1 MEQNKSKKNLKI
13 NTYNSFLEKDI
24 SKYKI
29 YNFEKGNQLINY
41 KIKKKRN
48 NSNRNFK
55 KKEYL
60 ISINNALNEVKEKM
74 KLSQSRSLN
83 KTKKELN
90 NKNISKEKTMNNTFN
105 TNNTWSNINSNKINQ
120 NSNNNT
126 YINIAILTDDE
137 ISKNIENIEKDK
149 NYKIKIIKNYN
160 DFDIDN
166 LEEINKKKLPLQK
179 EYYSL
184 NDKIKELDKIKNDL
198 FISSTKF
205 YLQNKERSIINKI
218 KKIKRMNL
226 EKKLELCGYNF
237 NDKKKFKI
245 YSDLKRLPTEI
256 CFGKGTSFFKKEEE
270 DKEINSFKFFKNLK
284 GKNKENKINSKIF
297 HKLMVNGFTDSKNIN
312 KYDAVLE
319 NKLVINSNYKRKK
332 NPIKEGQNLY
342 QILIEKK
349 ILRNI
354 IPKEIDYNTQ
364 FTINDIINN
373 ELHPFYRYQH
383 KNLNFHSHLLSHEI
397 NYLFIEDF
405 ALGKMA
411 DKKKDKFIKKLD
423 EKFHI
428 SSNLLMKRNEE
439 FENEQR
445 KQIDIKDSEIIKKK
459 YLITKFEI
467 AIKKSFYQFRRMKI
481 DIKTYFNITRE
492 NIPIKYS
499 EGLYLFKA
507 IKDGDIENIEYLI
520 KKNYKYALFND
531 EFGQTAFHICA
542 KRNIYQVIQLL
553 ISRTGDINSK
563 DIYGRTPLMC
573 AAENGHLDII
583 CVLLFYYAD
592 PNITDNNGKKAID
605 YIKLGNNINDITE
618 YKIERALMFTGLV
631 RCFLN
636 NMINEK
642 DFDIFMKNSL
652 KFLFKQEIN
661 IDYESLIKAN
671 NFVMKDGDEKSI
683 QKYNLF
689 KNIINM

>member
-74 KLSQSRSLN
+74 KLSQSRLLN
-83 KTKKELN
+83 KTQKELN

-284 GKNKENKINSKIF
+284 GKNKNNEINSKIF
-297 HKLMVNGFTDSKNIN
+297 HKLMVNGFKDSKNIN

-342 QILIEKK
+342 QILTEKK

-354 IPKEIDYNTQ
+354 LPKEIDYNTQ

-445 KQIDIKDSEIIKKK
+445 KQIDIKDLEIIKKK

-671 NFVMKDGDEKSI
+671 DFVMKDDDEKKFTKI
-683 QKYNLF
+683 
-689 KNIINM
+689 

>member
-29 YNFEKGNQLINY
+29 YNLEKGNQLINY

-60 ISINNALNEVKEKM
+60 TSINNALNEVKEKM
-74 KLSQSRSLN
+74 KLSQSRLLN
-83 KTKKELN
+83 KTHKELN

-256 CFGKGTSFFKKEEE
+256 CFGKGTSFKKEEE
-270 DKEINSFKFFKNLK
+270 DKENNSFKFFKNLK
-284 GKNKENKINSKIF
+284 GKNKNNEINSKIF
-297 HKLMVNGFTDSKNIN
+297 HKLMVNGFKDSKNIN

-319 NKLVINSNYKRKK
+319 NKLVINSNFKRKK

-342 QILIEKK
+342 QILTEKK

-354 IPKEIDYNTQ
+354 LPKEIDYNTQ

-439 FENEQR
+439 FENEKR
-445 KQIDIKDSEIIKKK
+445 KQIDIKDLEIIKKK

-481 DIKTYFNITRE
+481 DIKIYFNITRE

-671 NFVMKDGDEKSI
+671 NFVMKDDDEK
-683 QKYNLF
+683 KYT
-689 KNIINM
+689 KI

>member
-74 KLSQSRSLN
+74 KLSQSRLLN
-83 KTKKELN
+83 KTHKELN

-284 GKNKENKINSKIF
+284 GKNKNNEINSKIF

-319 NKLVINSNYKRKK
+319 NKLVINSNFKRKK

-342 QILIEKK
+342 QILTEKK

-354 IPKEIDYNTQ
+354 LPKEIDYNTQ

-445 KQIDIKDSEIIKKK
+445 KQIDIKDLEIIKKK

-636 NMINEK
+636 NMISEK

-671 NFVMKDGDEKSI
+671 NFVMKDDDEK
-683 QKYNLF
+683 KYT
-689 KNIINM
+689 KI

>member
-74 KLSQSRSLN
+74 KLSQSRLLN
-83 KTKKELN
+83 KTQKELN

-226 EKKLELCGYNF
+226 DKKLELCGYNF
-237 NDKKKFKI
+237 NDKKKIKI

-284 GKNKENKINSKIF
+284 GKNKNNEINSKIF

-342 QILIEKK
+342 QILTEKK

-354 IPKEIDYNTQ
+354 LPKEIDYNTQ

-445 KQIDIKDSEIIKKK
+445 KQIDIKDLEIIKKK

-671 NFVMKDGDEKSI
+671 NFVMKDDDEK
-683 QKYNLF
+683 KYT
-689 KNIINM
+689 KI

>member
-74 KLSQSRSLN
+74 KLSQSRLLN

-332 NPIKEGQNLY
+332 NTIKEGQNLY
-342 QILIEKK
+342 QILTEKK

-354 IPKEIDYNTQ
+354 LPKEIDYNTQ

-445 KQIDIKDSEIIKKK
+445 KQIDIKDLEIIKKK

-671 NFVMKDGDEKSI
+671 NFVMKDDDEK
-683 QKYNLF
+683 KYT
-689 KNIINM
+689 KI

>member
-29 YNFEKGNQLINY
+29 YNLEKGNQLINY

-74 KLSQSRSLN
+74 KLSQSRLLN
-83 KTKKELN
+83 KTQKELN

-270 DKEINSFKFFKNLK
+270 DEEINSFKFFKNLK

-342 QILIEKK
+342 QILTEKK

-354 IPKEIDYNTQ
+354 LPKEIDYNTQ

-445 KQIDIKDSEIIKKK
+445 KHIDIKDLEIIKKK

-481 DIKTYFNITRE
+481 DIKTYFNITSE

-671 NFVMKDGDEKSI
+671 NFVMKDDDEKKFTKI
-683 QKYNLF
+683 
-689 KNIINM
+689 

>member
-29 YNFEKGNQLINY
+29 YNFEKGNHLINY

-74 KLSQSRSLN
+74 KLSQSRLLN
-83 KTKKELN
+83 KTHKELN

-126 YINIAILTDDE
+126 YINIAVLTDDE

-218 KKIKRMNL
+218 KKMKRMNL

-270 DKEINSFKFFKNLK
+270 YKEINSFKFFKNLK
-284 GKNKENKINSKIF
+284 GKNKNNEISSKIF

-319 NKLVINSNYKRKK
+319 NKLVINSNFKRKK

-342 QILIEKK
+342 QILTEKK

-354 IPKEIDYNTQ
+354 LPKEIDYNTQ

-445 KQIDIKDSEIIKKK
+445 KQIDIKDLEIIKKK

-642 DFDIFMKNSL
+642 DFDKFMKNSL

-671 NFVMKDGDEKSI
+671 NFVMKDDDEKKFTKI
-683 QKYNLF
+683 
-689 KNIINM
+689 

>member
-29 YNFEKGNQLINY
+29 YNLEKGNQLINY

-74 KLSQSRSLN
+74 KLSQSRLLN

-137 ISKNIENIEKDK
+137 ISKNIEKDK

-270 DKEINSFKFFKNLK
+270 DKEINNFKFFKNLK
-284 GKNKENKINSKIF
+284 GKSKESKINSKIF

-342 QILIEKK
+342 QILTEKK

-354 IPKEIDYNTQ
+354 LPKEIDYNTQ

-445 KQIDIKDSEIIKKK
+445 KQIDIKDLEIIKKK

-671 NFVMKDGDEKSI
+671 NFVMKDDDEK
-683 QKYNLF
+683 KC
-689 KNIINM
+689 IISMVKILIHYY

>member
-74 KLSQSRSLN
+74 KLSQSRLLN

-284 GKNKENKINSKIF
+284 GKNKNNEINSKIF
-297 HKLMVNGFTDSKNIN
+297 HKLMVNGFKDSKNIN

-319 NKLVINSNYKRKK
+319 NKLVINSNFKRKK

-342 QILIEKK
+342 QILTEKK

-354 IPKEIDYNTQ
+354 LPKEIDYNTQ

-445 KQIDIKDSEIIKKK
+445 KQIDIKDLEIIKKK

-671 NFVMKDGDEKSI
+671 NFVMKDDDEK
-683 QKYNLF
+683 KYT
-689 KNIINM
+689 KI

>member
-74 KLSQSRSLN
+74 KLSQSRLLN
-83 KTKKELN
+83 KTQKELN

-226 EKKLELCGYNF
+226 EKKLKLCGYNF

-270 DKEINSFKFFKNLK
+270 DKEINNFKFFKNLK
-284 GKNKENKINSKIF
+284 GKNKINEINSKIF
-297 HKLMVNGFTDSKNIN
+297 HKLMVNGFKDSKNIN

-342 QILIEKK
+342 QILTEKK

-354 IPKEIDYNTQ
+354 LPKEIDYNTQ

-445 KQIDIKDSEIIKKK
+445 KQIDIKDLEIIKKK

-671 NFVMKDGDEKSI
+671 NFVMKDDDEK
-683 QKYNLF
+683 KYT
-689 KNIINM
+689 KI

>member
-29 YNFEKGNQLINY
+29 YNLEKGNQLINY

-74 KLSQSRSLN
+74 KLSQSRLLN
-83 KTKKELN
+83 KTHKELN

-245 YSDLKRLPTEI
+245 YSDLKRLSTEI

-284 GKNKENKINSKIF
+284 GKNKNNEINSKIF

-342 QILIEKK
+342 QILTEKK

-354 IPKEIDYNTQ
+354 LPKEIDYNTQ

-445 KQIDIKDSEIIKKK
+445 KQIDIKDLEIIKKK

-492 NIPIKYS
+492 NIHIKYS

-671 NFVMKDGDEKSI
+671 NFVMKNDDEK
-683 QKYNLF
+683 KYT
-689 KNIINM
+689 KI

>member
-29 YNFEKGNQLINY
+29 YNLEKGNQLINY

-74 KLSQSRSLN
+74 KLSQSRLLN
-83 KTKKELN
+83 KTHKELN

-137 ISKNIENIEKDK
+137 ISKNIEKDK

-270 DKEINSFKFFKNLK
+270 DEEINSFKFFKNLK

-319 NKLVINSNYKRKK
+319 NKLVINSNFKRKK

-342 QILIEKK
+342 QILTEKK

-354 IPKEIDYNTQ
+354 LPKEIDYNTQ
-364 FTINDIINN
+364 FNINDIINN

-445 KQIDIKDSEIIKKK
+445 KHIDIKDLEIIKKK

-671 NFVMKDGDEKSI
+671 NFVMKDDDEK
-683 QKYNLF
+683 KYT
-689 KNIINM
+689 KI

>member
-74 KLSQSRSLN
+74 KLSQSRLLN
-83 KTKKELN
+83 KTQKELN

-218 KKIKRMNL
+218 KKFKRMNL

-284 GKNKENKINSKIF
+284 GKNKNNEINSKIF

-332 NPIKEGQNLY
+332 NTIKEGQNLY
-342 QILIEKK
+342 QILTEKK

-354 IPKEIDYNTQ
+354 LPKEIDYNTQ

-445 KQIDIKDSEIIKKK
+445 KQIDIKDLEIIKKK

-671 NFVMKDGDEKSI
+671 NFVMKDDDEK
-683 QKYNLF
+683 KYT
-689 KNIINM
+689 KI

>member
-13 NTYNSFLEKDI
+13 NTYNSFLERDI

-29 YNFEKGNQLINY
+29 YNFEKRNQLINY

-48 NSNRNFK
+48 NSNRDFK

-60 ISINNALNEVKEKM
+60 ISINNALNEVKENM
-74 KLSQSRSLN
+74 KLSQSRLLN

-137 ISKNIENIEKDK
+137 ISKNIEKIEKDK

-160 DFDIDN
+160 DFDIEN

-218 KKIKRMNL
+218 KKFKRMNL

-284 GKNKENKINSKIF
+284 GKNKNNEINSKIF
-297 HKLMVNGFTDSKNIN
+297 HKLMVNGFKDSKNIN

-319 NKLVINSNYKRKK
+319 NKLVINSNFKRKK

-342 QILIEKK
+342 QILTEKK

-354 IPKEIDYNTQ
+354 LPKEIDYNTQ

-439 FENEQR
+439 FENEKR
-445 KQIDIKDSEIIKKK
+445 KQIDIKDLEIIKKK

-492 NIPIKYS
+492 NIPVKYS

-671 NFVMKDGDEKSI
+671 NFVMKDDDEK
-683 QKYNLF
+683 KYT
-689 KNIINM
+689 KI

>member
-29 YNFEKGNQLINY
+29 YNLEKGNQLINY

-83 KTKKELN
+83 KTQKELN

-126 YINIAILTDDE
+126 YINIAVLTDDE
-137 ISKNIENIEKDK
+137 ISKNIEKDK

-270 DKEINSFKFFKNLK
+270 DKEINNFKFFKNLK
-284 GKNKENKINSKIF
+284 GKSKESKINSKIF

-319 NKLVINSNYKRKK
+319 NKLVINSNFKRKK

-342 QILIEKK
+342 QILTEKK

-354 IPKEIDYNTQ
+354 LPKEIDYNTQ

-445 KQIDIKDSEIIKKK
+445 KQIDIKDLEIIKKK

-652 KFLFKQEIN
+652 KFLFKQDIN

-671 NFVMKDGDEKSI
+671 DFVMKDDDEKKFTKI
-683 QKYNLF
+683 
-689 KNIINM
+689 

>member
-29 YNFEKGNQLINY
+29 YNLEKGNQLINY

-74 KLSQSRSLN
+74 KLSQSRLLN
-83 KTKKELN
+83 KTHKELN

-284 GKNKENKINSKIF
+284 GKNKNNEINSKIF

-342 QILIEKK
+342 QILTEKK

-354 IPKEIDYNTQ
+354 LPKEIDYNTQ

-445 KQIDIKDSEIIKKK
+445 KQIDIKDLEIIKKK

-671 NFVMKDGDEKSI
+671 DFVMKDDDEK
-683 QKYNLF
+683 KYT
-689 KNIINM
+689 KI

>member
-13 NTYNSFLEKDI
+13 NTNNSFLEKDI

-29 YNFEKGNQLINY
+29 YNLEKGNQLINY

-74 KLSQSRSLN
+74 KLSQSRLLN

-137 ISKNIENIEKDK
+137 ISKNIEKDK

-270 DKEINSFKFFKNLK
+270 DKEINNFKFFKNLK

-342 QILIEKK
+342 QILTEKK

-354 IPKEIDYNTQ
+354 LPKEIDYNTQ

-445 KQIDIKDSEIIKKK
+445 KQIDIKDLEIIKKK

-671 NFVMKDGDEKSI
+671 NFVMKDDDEK
-683 QKYNLF
+683 KYT
-689 KNIINM
+689 KI

>member
-13 NTYNSFLEKDI
+13 NTYNSFLERDI

-29 YNFEKGNQLINY
+29 YNFEKRNQLINY

-48 NSNRNFK
+48 NSNRDFK

-74 KLSQSRSLN
+74 KLSQSRLLN
-83 KTKKELN
+83 KTQKELN

-137 ISKNIENIEKDK
+137 ISKNIEKIEKDK

-160 DFDIDN
+160 DFDIEN

-218 KKIKRMNL
+218 KKFKRMNL

-245 YSDLKRLPTEI
+245 YSDLKRVPTEI

-284 GKNKENKINSKIF
+284 GKNKNNEINSKIF
-297 HKLMVNGFTDSKNIN
+297 HKLMVNGFKDSKNIN

-319 NKLVINSNYKRKK
+319 NKLVINSNYKKKK

-342 QILIEKK
+342 QILTEKK

-354 IPKEIDYNTQ
+354 LPKEIDYNTQ

-445 KQIDIKDSEIIKKK
+445 KQIDIKDLEIIKKK

-671 NFVMKDGDEKSI
+671 NFVMKDDDEK
-683 QKYNLF
+683 KYT
-689 KNIINM
+689 KI

>member
-13 NTYNSFLEKDI
+13 NTYNSFLERDI

-29 YNFEKGNQLINY
+29 YNFEKRNQLINY

-74 KLSQSRSLN
+74 KLSQSRLLN
-83 KTKKELN
+83 KTQKELN

-126 YINIAILTDDE
+126 YINIAVLTDDE

-160 DFDIDN
+160 DFDINN

-237 NDKKKFKI
+237 NDKKKFNI

-256 CFGKGTSFFKKEEE
+256 CFGKGTSFFKREE

-284 GKNKENKINSKIF
+284 GKSKESKINSKIF

-342 QILIEKK
+342 QILTEKK

-354 IPKEIDYNTQ
+354 LPKEIDYNTQ

-411 DKKKDKFIKKLD
+411 DKKKDNFIKKLD

-439 FENEQR
+439 FENEKR
-445 KQIDIKDSEIIKKK
+445 KQIDIKDLEIIKKK

-492 NIPIKYS
+492 NIPVKYS

-671 NFVMKDGDEKSI
+671 NFVMKDDDEK
-683 QKYNLF
+683 KYT
-689 KNIINM
+689 KI

>member
-29 YNFEKGNQLINY
+29 YNLEKGNQLINY

-74 KLSQSRSLN
+74 KLSQSRLLN
-83 KTKKELN
+83 KTHKELN

-284 GKNKENKINSKIF
+284 GKNKNNEINSKIF

-342 QILIEKK
+342 QILTEKK

-354 IPKEIDYNTQ
+354 LPKEIDYNTQ

-423 EKFHI
+423 EKFQI

-445 KQIDIKDSEIIKKK
+445 KQIDIKDLEIIKKK

-671 NFVMKDGDEKSI
+671 DFVMKDDDEK
-683 QKYNLF
+683 KYT
-689 KNIINM
+689 KI

>member
-29 YNFEKGNQLINY
+29 YNLEKGNQLINY

-74 KLSQSRSLN
+74 KLSQSRLLN
-83 KTKKELN
+83 KTHKELN

-284 GKNKENKINSKIF
+284 GKNKNNEINSKIF

-342 QILIEKK
+342 QILTEKK

-354 IPKEIDYNTQ
+354 LPKEIDYNTQ

-445 KQIDIKDSEIIKKK
+445 KQIDIKDLEIIKKK

-671 NFVMKDGDEKSI
+671 NFVMKDDDEKKFTKI
-683 QKYNLF
+683 
-689 KNIINM
+689 

>member
-29 YNFEKGNQLINY
+29 YNLEKGNQLINY

-74 KLSQSRSLN
+74 KLSQSRLLN
-83 KTKKELN
+83 KTQKELN

-218 KKIKRMNL
+218 KKFKRMNL

-284 GKNKENKINSKIF
+284 GKNKNNEINSKIF
-297 HKLMVNGFTDSKNIN
+297 HKLMVNGFKDSKNIN

-342 QILIEKK
+342 QILTEKK

-354 IPKEIDYNTQ
+354 LPKEIDYNTQ

-445 KQIDIKDSEIIKKK
+445 KQIDIKDLEIIKKK

-671 NFVMKDGDEKSI
+671 NFVMKDDDEK
-683 QKYNLF
+683 KYT
-689 KNIINM
+689 KI

>member
-29 YNFEKGNQLINY
+29 YNLEKGNQLINY

-74 KLSQSRSLN
+74 KLSQSRLLN

-226 EKKLELCGYNF
+226 EKKLELCGNNF

-245 YSDLKRLPTEI
+245 YSNLKRLPTEI

-284 GKNKENKINSKIF
+284 GKNKNNEINSKIF
-297 HKLMVNGFTDSKNIN
+297 HKLMVNGFKDSKNIN

-342 QILIEKK
+342 QILTEKK

-354 IPKEIDYNTQ
+354 LPKEIDYNTQ

-423 EKFHI
+423 EKFQI

-445 KQIDIKDSEIIKKK
+445 KQIDIKDLEIIKKK

-671 NFVMKDGDEKSI
+671 NFVMKDDDEK
-683 QKYNLF
+683 KYT
-689 KNIINM
+689 KI

>member
-1 MEQNKSKKNLKI
+1 
-13 NTYNSFLEKDI
+13 
-24 SKYKI
+24 
-29 YNFEKGNQLINY
+29 
-41 KIKKKRN
+41 
-48 NSNRNFK
+48 
-55 KKEYL
+55 
-60 ISINNALNEVKEKM
+60 
-74 KLSQSRSLN
+74 
-83 KTKKELN
+83 
-90 NKNISKEKTMNNTFN
+90 
-105 TNNTWSNINSNKINQ
+105 
-120 NSNNNT
+120 
-126 YINIAILTDDE
+126 
-137 ISKNIENIEKDK
+137 
-149 NYKIKIIKNYN
+149 
-160 DFDIDN
+160 
-166 LEEINKKKLPLQK
+166 
-179 EYYSL
+179 
-184 NDKIKELDKIKNDL
+184 
-198 FISSTKF
+198 
-205 YLQNKERSIINKI
+205 
-218 KKIKRMNL
+218 
-226 EKKLELCGYNF
+226 
-237 NDKKKFKI
+237 
-245 YSDLKRLPTEI
+245 
-256 CFGKGTSFFKKEEE
+256 
-270 DKEINSFKFFKNLK
+270 
-284 GKNKENKINSKIF
+284 
-297 HKLMVNGFTDSKNIN
+297 
-312 KYDAVLE
+312 
-319 NKLVINSNYKRKK
+319 
-332 NPIKEGQNLY
+332 
-342 QILIEKK
+342 
-349 ILRNI
+349 
-354 IPKEIDYNTQ
+354 
-364 FTINDIINN
+364 
-373 ELHPFYRYQH
+373 
-383 KNLNFHSHLLSHEI
+383 
-397 NYLFIEDF
+397 
-405 ALGKMA
+405 MA

-428 SSNLLMKRNEE
+428 SSNLLMKRNKE

-445 KQIDIKDSEIIKKK
+445 KQIDIKDLEIIKKK

-671 NFVMKDGDEKSI
+671 DFVMKDDDEK
-683 QKYNLF
+683 KYT
-689 KNIINM
+689 KI

>member
-74 KLSQSRSLN
+74 KLSQSRLLN

-126 YINIAILTDDE
+126 YINIAVLTDDE

-270 DKEINSFKFFKNLK
+270 DKEINNFKFFKNLK
-284 GKNKENKINSKIF
+284 GKNKNNEINSKIF

-319 NKLVINSNYKRKK
+319 NKLVINSNFKRKK

-342 QILIEKK
+342 QILTEKK

-354 IPKEIDYNTQ
+354 LPKEIDYNTQ

-445 KQIDIKDSEIIKKK
+445 KQIDIKDLEIIKKK

-671 NFVMKDGDEKSI
+671 NFVMKDDDEK
-683 QKYNLF
+683 KYT
-689 KNIINM
+689 KI

>member
-74 KLSQSRSLN
+74 KLSQSRLLN
-83 KTKKELN
+83 KTQKELN

-342 QILIEKK
+342 QILTEKK

-354 IPKEIDYNTQ
+354 LPKEIDYNTQ

-445 KQIDIKDSEIIKKK
+445 KQIDIKDLEIIKKK

-542 KRNIYQVIQLL
+542 KRNIYQIIQLL

-642 DFDIFMKNSL
+642 DFDKFMKNSV

-671 NFVMKDGDEKSI
+671 NFVMKNDDEK
-683 QKYNLF
+683 KYT
-689 KNIINM
+689 KI

>member
-29 YNFEKGNQLINY
+29 YNLEKGNQLINY

-74 KLSQSRSLN
+74 KLSQSRLLN
-83 KTKKELN
+83 KTQKELN

-149 NYKIKIIKNYN
+149 NYKIKIIKSYN

-218 KKIKRMNL
+218 KKFKRMNL

-270 DKEINSFKFFKNLK
+270 DKEINNFKFFKNLK
-284 GKNKENKINSKIF
+284 GKNNEINSKIF

-342 QILIEKK
+342 QILTEKK

-354 IPKEIDYNTQ
+354 LPKEIDYNTQ

-445 KQIDIKDSEIIKKK
+445 KQIDIKDLEIIKKK

-618 YKIERALMFTGLV
+618 YKIERALLFTGLV

-671 NFVMKDGDEKSI
+671 NFVMKDDDEK
-683 QKYNLF
+683 KY
-689 KNIINM
+689 KKI

>member
-74 KLSQSRSLN
+74 KLSQSRLLN
-83 KTKKELN
+83 KTHKELN

-198 FISSTKF
+198 FRSSTKF

-256 CFGKGTSFFKKEEE
+256 YFGKGTSFFKKEEE

-284 GKNKENKINSKIF
+284 GKNKNNEINSKIF

-342 QILIEKK
+342 QILTEKK

-354 IPKEIDYNTQ
+354 LPKEIDYNTQ

-445 KQIDIKDSEIIKKK
+445 KQIDIKDLEIIKKK

-671 NFVMKDGDEKSI
+671 NFVMKDDDEKKFTKI
-683 QKYNLF
+683 
-689 KNIINM
+689 

>member
-29 YNFEKGNQLINY
+29 YNLEKGNQLINY

-74 KLSQSRSLN
+74 KLSQSRLLN
-83 KTKKELN
+83 KTQKELN

-226 EKKLELCGYNF
+226 EKKLELCGFNF

-284 GKNKENKINSKIF
+284 GKNKNNEINSKIF

-342 QILIEKK
+342 QILTEKK

-354 IPKEIDYNTQ
+354 LPKEIDYNTQ

-445 KQIDIKDSEIIKKK
+445 KQIDIKDLEKIKKK

-671 NFVMKDGDEKSI
+671 NFVMKDDDEK
-683 QKYNLF
+683 KYT
-689 KNIINM
+689 KI

>member
-29 YNFEKGNQLINY
+29 YNLEKGNQLINY

-48 NSNRNFK
+48 NSNRDFK

-60 ISINNALNEVKEKM
+60 ISINNALNEVKENM
-74 KLSQSRSLN
+74 KLSQSRLLN

-126 YINIAILTDDE
+126 YINIAVLTDDE
-137 ISKNIENIEKDK
+137 ISKNIEKIEKDK

-160 DFDIDN
+160 DFDIEN

-218 KKIKRMNL
+218 KKFKRMNL

-284 GKNKENKINSKIF
+284 GKNKNNEINSKIF
-297 HKLMVNGFTDSKNIN
+297 HKLMVNGFKDSKNIN

-319 NKLVINSNYKRKK
+319 NKLVINSNYKKKK

-342 QILIEKK
+342 QILTEKK

-354 IPKEIDYNTQ
+354 LPKEIDYNTQ

-445 KQIDIKDSEIIKKK
+445 KQIDIKDLEIIKKK

-671 NFVMKDGDEKSI
+671 NFVMKDDDEK
-683 QKYNLF
+683 KYT
-689 KNIINM
+689 KI

>member
-29 YNFEKGNQLINY
+29 YNLEKGNQLINY

-74 KLSQSRSLN
+74 KLSQSRLLN
-83 KTKKELN
+83 KTHKELN

-270 DKEINSFKFFKNLK
+270 DEEINSFKFFKNLK

-319 NKLVINSNYKRKK
+319 NKLVINSNFKRKK

-342 QILIEKK
+342 QILTEKK

-354 IPKEIDYNTQ
+354 LPKEIDYNTQ
-364 FTINDIINN
+364 FNINDIINN

-445 KQIDIKDSEIIKKK
+445 KHIDIKDLEIIKKK

-642 DFDIFMKNSL
+642 DFDIFMKNSI

-671 NFVMKDGDEKSI
+671 NFVMKDDDEKKFTKI
-683 QKYNLF
+683 
-689 KNIINM
+689 

>member
-29 YNFEKGNQLINY
+29 YNLEKGNQLINY

-74 KLSQSRSLN
+74 KLSQSRLLN

-270 DKEINSFKFFKNLK
+270 DEEINSFKFFKNLK
-284 GKNKENKINSKIF
+284 GKNKNNEINSKIF

-342 QILIEKK
+342 QILTEKK

-354 IPKEIDYNTQ
+354 LPKEIDYNTQ
-364 FTINDIINN
+364 FTINVIINN

-445 KQIDIKDSEIIKKK
+445 KHIDIKDLEIIKKK

-642 DFDIFMKNSL
+642 DFDKFMKNSV

-671 NFVMKDGDEKSI
+671 NFVMKNDDEK
-683 QKYNLF
+683 KYT
-689 KNIINM
+689 KI

>member
-74 KLSQSRSLN
+74 KLSQSRLLN
-83 KTKKELN
+83 KTHKELN

-284 GKNKENKINSKIF
+284 GKNKNNEINSKIF
-297 HKLMVNGFTDSKNIN
+297 HKLMVNGFKDSKNIN

-342 QILIEKK
+342 QILTEKK

-354 IPKEIDYNTQ
+354 LPKEIDYNTQ

-445 KQIDIKDSEIIKKK
+445 KQIDIKDLEIIKKK

-671 NFVMKDGDEKSI
+671 NFVMKDDDEK
-683 QKYNLF
+683 KYT
-689 KNIINM
+689 KI

>member
-29 YNFEKGNQLINY
+29 YNLEKGNQLINY

-74 KLSQSRSLN
+74 KLSQSRLLN
-83 KTKKELN
+83 KTQKELN

-149 NYKIKIIKNYN
+149 NYKIKIIKSYN

-284 GKNKENKINSKIF
+284 GKNKNNEINSKIF

-319 NKLVINSNYKRKK
+319 NKLVINSNFKRKK

-342 QILIEKK
+342 QILTEKK

-354 IPKEIDYNTQ
+354 LPKEIDYNTQ

-445 KQIDIKDSEIIKKK
+445 KQIDIKDLEIIKKK

-573 AAENGHLDII
+573 AAENGHLNII

-671 NFVMKDGDEKSI
+671 NFVMKDDDEK
-683 QKYNLF
+683 KYT
-689 KNIINM
+689 KI

>member
-29 YNFEKGNQLINY
+29 YNLEKGNQLINY

-74 KLSQSRSLN
+74 KLSQSRLLN
-83 KTKKELN
+83 KTQKELN

-270 DKEINSFKFFKNLK
+270 DKEINNFKFFKNLK
-284 GKNKENKINSKIF
+284 GKSKENKINSKIF
-297 HKLMVNGFTDSKNIN
+297 HNLMVNGFTDSKNIN

-319 NKLVINSNYKRKK
+319 NKLVINSNFKRKK

-342 QILIEKK
+342 QILTEKK

-354 IPKEIDYNTQ
+354 LPKEIDYNTQ

-445 KQIDIKDSEIIKKK
+445 KQIDIKDLEIIKKK

-671 NFVMKDGDEKSI
+671 NFVMKDDDEKKFTKI
-683 QKYNLF
+683 
-689 KNIINM
+689 

>member
-29 YNFEKGNQLINY
+29 YNLEKGNQLINY

-74 KLSQSRSLN
+74 KLSQSRLLN
-83 KTKKELN
+83 KTHKELN

-226 EKKLELCGYNF
+226 EKKLELYGYNF

-270 DKEINSFKFFKNLK
+270 DEEINSFKFFKNLK

-319 NKLVINSNYKRKK
+319 NKLVINSNFKRKK

-342 QILIEKK
+342 QILTEKK

-354 IPKEIDYNTQ
+354 LPKEIDYNTQ
-364 FTINDIINN
+364 FTINVIINN

-445 KQIDIKDSEIIKKK
+445 KHIDIKDLEIIKKK

-481 DIKTYFNITRE
+481 DIKTYFNITSE

-671 NFVMKDGDEKSI
+671 NFVMKDDDEK
-683 QKYNLF
+683 KYT
-689 KNIINM
+689 KI

>member
-29 YNFEKGNQLINY
+29 YNFEKRNQLINY

-74 KLSQSRSLN
+74 KLSQSRLLN
-83 KTKKELN
+83 KTHKELN

-160 DFDIDN
+160 DFDINN

-245 YSDLKRLPTEI
+245 YSDLKRVPTEI

-270 DKEINSFKFFKNLK
+270 DKEINNFKFFKNLK
-284 GKNKENKINSKIF
+284 GKNKNNEINSKIF

-319 NKLVINSNYKRKK
+319 NKLVINSNFKRKK

-342 QILIEKK
+342 QILTEKK

-354 IPKEIDYNTQ
+354 LPKEIDYNTQ

-445 KQIDIKDSEIIKKK
+445 KQIDIKDLEIIKKK

-481 DIKTYFNITRE
+481 DIKTYFNITSE

-671 NFVMKDGDEKSI
+671 DFVMKDDDEK
-683 QKYNLF
+683 KYT
-689 KNIINM
+689 KI

>member
-74 KLSQSRSLN
+74 KLSQSRLLN

-218 KKIKRMNL
+218 KKFKRMNL

-256 CFGKGTSFFKKEEE
+256 CFGKGTSFFKREE

-284 GKNKENKINSKIF
+284 GKNKNNEINSKIF

-342 QILIEKK
+342 QILTEKK

-354 IPKEIDYNTQ
+354 LPKEIDYNTQ

-423 EKFHI
+423 EKFQI

-445 KQIDIKDSEIIKKK
+445 KHIDIKDLEIIKKK

-481 DIKTYFNITRE
+481 DIKTYFNITSE

-671 NFVMKDGDEKSI
+671 DFVMKDDDEK
-683 QKYNLF
+683 KYT
-689 KNIINM
+689 KI

>member
-29 YNFEKGNQLINY
+29 YNLEKGNHLINY

-74 KLSQSRSLN
+74 KLSQSRLLN
-83 KTKKELN
+83 KTHKELN

-270 DKEINSFKFFKNLK
+270 DKEIYSVKFFKNLK
-284 GKNKENKINSKIF
+284 GKNKNNEINSKIF

-342 QILIEKK
+342 QILTEKK

-354 IPKEIDYNTQ
+354 LPKEIDYNTQ

-445 KQIDIKDSEIIKKK
+445 KQIDIKDLEIIKKK

-671 NFVMKDGDEKSI
+671 DFVMKNDDEK
-683 QKYNLF
+683 KYT
-689 KNIINM
+689 KI